1 MEYAIIYR
9 PGPAWIPGKLPDQQ
23 DLNAHIAYIQ
33 QLRDQRKLIQV
44 GPFMS
49 DNSEVTVI
57 EVSGEAEARSIVA
70 QDPAVIGGVLRAEV
84 TPWNIVFGLH
94 ADRYYPRKVK

>member
-9 PGPAWIPGKLPDQQ
+9 PGAAWIPGKLPDQQ
-23 DLNAHIAYIQ
+23 DLNGHIAYIQ
-33 QLRDQRKLIQV
+33 QLRSQRKLIQA

-57 EVSGEAEARSIVA
+57 EVTSEAEARSIVA
-70 QDPAVIGGVLRAEV
+70 RDPAVVRGVLRAEL
-84 TPWNIVFGLH
+84 TPWSIVFGLH
-94 ADRYYPRKVK
+94 ADRSYPTKV

>member
-9 PGPAWIPGKLPDQQ
+9 PGPAWIPGRLPDQQ
-23 DLNAHIAYIQ
+23 DLNAHISYLQA
-33 QLRDQRKLIQV
+33 LRAQRKLIQA

-57 EVSGEAEARSIVA
+57 EVGSEAEARSIVA
-70 QDPAVIGGVLRAEV
+70 ADPAVIRGVLHAEL
-84 TPWNIVFGLH
+84 TPWSIVFGLH
-94 ADRYYPRKVK
+94 ADRYYPTKLK

>member
-9 PGPAWIPGKLPDQQ
+9 PSAAWIPGRLPDQQ

-33 QLRDQRKLIQV
+33 QLRGQRKLIQA

-57 EVSGEAEARSIVA
+57 EVTSEAEAHSIVA
-70 QDPAVIGGVLRAEV
+70 RDPAVVSGVLSAEL
-84 TPWNIVFGLH
+84 TPWNIVFGLQ
-94 ADRYYPRKVK
+94 AERYYPTKV

>member
-9 PGPAWIPGKLPDQQ
+9 PGAAWVPGKLPDQQ

-33 QLRDQRKLIQV
+33 QLRSQRKLIQA

-49 DNSEVTVI
+49 DNSQVTVV
-57 EVSGEAEARSIVA
+57 EVSSEAEARSIVA
-70 QDPAVIGGVLRAEV
+70 RDPGVVRGVLRAEV
-84 TPWNIVFGLH
+84 TRWSIVFGLH
-94 ADRYYPRKVK
+94 ADRSYPTKV

>member
-9 PGPAWIPGKLPDQQ
+9 PGPAWVPGKLPDQQ
-23 DLNAHIAYIQ
+23 DLNDHIAYIQ
-33 QLRDQRKLIQV
+33 GLRAQRKLIQA

-57 EVSGEAEARSIVA
+57 EVGSKAEARSIVA
-70 QDPAVIGGVLRAEV
+70 QDPAVIRGVLRTEL
-84 TPWNIVFGLH
+84 TLWNIVFGLH
-94 ADRYYPRKVK
+94 ADRFYPTEV